1 MSKPRYYVTKKG
13 PPKLEGHI
21 EIKEVYEGSEN
32 PINLRMKN
40 RIRKPVNLGVK

>member
-1 MSKPRYYVTKKG
+1 M
-13 PPKLEGHI
+13 EGHI